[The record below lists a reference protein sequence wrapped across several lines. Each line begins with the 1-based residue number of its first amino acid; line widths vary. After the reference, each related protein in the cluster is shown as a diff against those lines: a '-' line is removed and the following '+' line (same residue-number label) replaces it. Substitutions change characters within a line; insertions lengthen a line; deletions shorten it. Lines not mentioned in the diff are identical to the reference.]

1 MKWNFRLY
9 PRVIELV
16 ELQKL
21 TSPVSVL
28 LERICL
34 LAFLAFS
41 TGVSAVQ
48 HKLPVML
55 VI

>member
-1 MKWNFRLY
+1 MKWNFRFF
-9 PRVIELV
+9 PHVIELV

-21 TSPVSVL
+21 TTPVSLL

-34 LAFLAFS
+34 LAFLVFS
-41 TGVSAVQ
+41 AGVSALQ
-48 HKLPVML
+48 HKLPVWL